1 MALEMRAK
9 DGVEIKTRR
18 HKLKLY
24 QRCFLGNEAVDWIVK
39 KYNVSR
45 ADAVL
50 LGQKLIDKK
59 IAHHVLDE
67 NQFEDTDLLYRFYE
81 DEGKSIWTDKI
92 V

>member
-1 MALEMRAK
+1 MAIEMRDK

-18 HKLKLY
+18 YKLKLY

-59 IAHHVLDE
+59 IAHHVLDS